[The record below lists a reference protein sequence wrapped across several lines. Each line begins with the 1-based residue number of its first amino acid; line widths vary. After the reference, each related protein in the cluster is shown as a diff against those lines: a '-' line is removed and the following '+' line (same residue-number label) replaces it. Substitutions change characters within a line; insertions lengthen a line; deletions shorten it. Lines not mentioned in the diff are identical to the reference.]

1 MKKFFSRLAIV
12 LLVAIVILTVTFW
25 GRISGAWT
33 VYNLVTDTSEL
44 LQSGT
49 DDLRMKLEADW
60 GADKEEN
67 TLLAWIDYQK
77 DTHFMADF
85 RYNDNRVVVKSRQLY
100 TEVNLIKSSLR
111 ISSEGKDRVNFDV
124 VRMLGEV
131 AENHPNFEVI
141 TSLGIVEKLSLYFWP
156 LFNCDFERT
165 DGNLVVRFPEEPLG
179 AGVELIYDD
188 ASKENLTLNISLEN
202 NMVHL
207 SLDLNPASGPEE
219 ESPFVPESEIA
230 VDREELNRAIYR
242 GAIRAA
248 GITLENAVRP
258 PVDGIERTWG
268 KGKLT
273 YIDGNRVL
281 IAAGTPSELGAAHGH
296 LLKKEIGKMID
307 ATLYTVGWVYTIEKK
322 KWFVDEMRGAYK
334 RLEPFI
340 PQKYQ
345 DEMIAMAEAS
355 GYDLEEVRLTNV
367 FPAMFH
373 CSGFA
378 VYNSATVDGKLYHG
392 RVLDYMTG
400 IGLQYHAVL
409 FVYHPENCNAFAN
422 VGYAGFIGSVTGM
435 NDQQVAFGEMGGRG
449 EGDWDGMPMA
459 FLMRDGM
466 ERATTLDEA
475 LTIFRETPRT
485 CEYYYVI
492 SDGKIPDARG
502 LSTSPT
508 RFDIIEANKVYD
520 QLPSAVEN
528 AVLMSAGDRYK
539 KLVERVE
546 EKHGKI
552 DLQAAIHLMDRPVAM
567 KSNLHTALFAP
578 QTLELWIA
586 NAGANT
592 PAVNE
597 PYTRYSIPE
606 LLQLLE

>member
-165 DGNLVVRFPEEPLG
+165 DGNLVVRFPEEPLD

-230 VDREELNRAIYR
+230 VDREEL
-242 GAIRAA
+242 
-248 GITLENAVRP
+248 
-258 PVDGIERTWG
+258 
-268 KGKLT
+268 
-273 YIDGNRVL
+273 
-281 IAAGTPSELGAAHGH
+281 
-296 LLKKEIGKMID
+296 
-307 ATLYTVGWVYTIEKK
+307 
-322 KWFVDEMRGAYK
+322 
-334 RLEPFI
+334 
-340 PQKYQ
+340 
-345 DEMIAMAEAS
+345 
-355 GYDLEEVRLTNV
+355 
-367 FPAMFH
+367 
-373 CSGFA
+373 
-378 VYNSATVDGKLYHG
+378 
-392 RVLDYMTG
+392 
-400 IGLQYHAVL
+400 
-409 FVYHPENCNAFAN
+409 
-422 VGYAGFIGSVTGM
+422 
-435 NDQQVAFGEMGGRG
+435 
-449 EGDWDGMPMA
+449 
-459 FLMRDGM
+459 
-466 ERATTLDEA
+466 
-475 LTIFRETPRT
+475 
-485 CEYYYVI
+485 
-492 SDGKIPDARG
+492 
-502 LSTSPT
+502 
-508 RFDIIEANKVYD
+508 
-520 QLPSAVEN
+520 
-528 AVLMSAGDRYK
+528 
-539 KLVERVE
+539 
-546 EKHGKI
+546 
-552 DLQAAIHLMDRPVAM
+552 
-567 KSNLHTALFAP
+567 
-578 QTLELWIA
+578 
-586 NAGANT
+586 
-592 PAVNE
+592 
-597 PYTRYSIPE
+597 
-606 LLQLLE
+606 